1 VERRGQVIRVMI
13 NLANWQQDEPTGCG
27 GGRQPSMDGTSRVM
41 GDYQARFCEGLG
53 VKFPGPT
60 RQHGDRVMP
69 SNWRNPP
76 RPVEKSAEQGNR
88 ISGDTGKSVDG
99 ERDSAGSVVAS
110 TRRCSRLTGGSPR
123 DGIDICCTCT
133 AHTDSW

>member
-1 VERRGQVIRVMI
+1 MPVERRGQVIRVMI

-60 RQHGDRVMP
+60 RQTEGTIKFDKQTGVDRSDRGPLSDGGTDREEEDPGRVHQGDWLSPKARDP
-69 SNWRNPP
+69 GAQTEQRGSRGA
-76 RPVEKSAEQGNR
+76 SAS
-88 ISGDTGKSVDG
+88 I
-99 ERDSAGSVVAS
+99 
-110 TRRCSRLTGGSPR
+110 
-123 DGIDICCTCT
+123 
-133 AHTDSW
+133 TDL